1 MEINN
6 SIQHS
11 QSITIF
17 DKQPFDE
24 IYFNKFSIIIPAY
37 NEEKRIQFPLNQLC
51 HLISE
56 ANFPWEVIVSI
67 DGNDG
72 TEALVKEMMKKFPFL
87 RFIKGNGRNG
97 KGNAIRRAI
106 NIANGSYFILM
117 DADNSIAL
125 NDVMNVVPEIVK
137 NDVIIL
143 ERYSLALNKIPFH
156 RKLAS
161 RGFNLFVQLTLGTRI
176 KDTQSG
182 YKILKAEFAREAF
195 SAITVTNAFY
205 DVALLYKIR
214 KLGGKIV
221 EKPVVYRHDIE
232 SKFDV
237 IPLVLGLGVSLLAF
251 RIRYS
256 PFYNYIPKSF
266 RELYYR
272 KFKWI

>member
-51 HLISE
+51 RLISE

-72 TEALVKEMMKKFPFL
+72 TEELVKEMMKKFQFL

-97 KGNAIRRAI
+97 KGNAIKRAI

-143 ERYSLALNKIPFH
+143 ERYSLALNQIPFH

-205 DVALLYKIR
+205 DVALLYNIR

>member
-51 HLISE
+51 RLISE

-97 KGNAIRRAI
+97 KGNAIKRAI

-143 ERYSLALNKIPFH
+143 ERYSLAISQIPIY

-161 RGFNLFVQLTLGTRI
+161 RGFNLFVRLMLGTRI

-195 SAITVTNAFY
+195 SDITVTNAFY
-205 DVALLYKIR
+205 DVALLYNIR

-221 EKPVVYRHDIE
+221 EKPVFYRHDIE
-232 SKFDV
+232 SKFNV

>member
-1 MEINN
+1 M
-6 SIQHS
+6 S
-11 QSITIF
+11 
-17 DKQPFDE
+17 
-24 IYFNKFSIIIPAY
+24 
-37 NEEKRIQFPLNQLC
+37 QLC
-51 HLISE
+51 HFISE
-56 ANFPWEVIVSI
+56 TKFPWEIIISI

-72 TEALVKEMMKKFPFL
+72 TEEIVKEMMKEFSFL
-87 RFIKGNGRNG
+87 RFLKGNGRNG
-97 KGNAIRRAI
+97 KGNAIKRAV
-106 NIANGSYFILM
+106 NMAYGSYFIFM
-117 DADNSIAL
+117 DADNSIAFREVL
-125 NDVMNVVPEIVK
+125 NAVPAIMNNDVV
-137 NDVIIL
+137 IL
-143 ERYSLALNKIPFH
+143 ERYSLALNQIPFH

-205 DVALLYKIR
+205 DVALLYNIR

-256 PFYNYIPKSF
+256 PFYKYIPKNL
-266 RELYYR
+266 RDLYYR